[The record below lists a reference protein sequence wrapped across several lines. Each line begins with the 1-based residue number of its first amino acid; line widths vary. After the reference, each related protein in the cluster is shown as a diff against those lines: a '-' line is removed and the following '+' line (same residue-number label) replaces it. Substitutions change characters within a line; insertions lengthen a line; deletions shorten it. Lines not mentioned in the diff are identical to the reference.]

1 MNMMRILY
9 EDVIPRPPEIVFPW
23 IADPDKAIQWQKNVK
38 GGEIIETRPEIIG
51 TTFKEVIE
59 EGGNR
64 LEMQGKITKYVRNKT
79 IAFHM
84 KSRIHEFDVSY
95 TVEGVGSATKISIDA
110 TIDWRFPMNVMSLFM
125 RKKMEE
131 GLRRQMESEV
141 QELKT
146 LCISA

>member
-1 MNMMRILY
+1 MMRILY
-9 EDVIPRPPEIVFPW
+9 EAVIPRPPETVFPW
-23 IADPDKAIQWQKNVK
+23 IADPDKAMKWQKDVK
-38 GGEIIETRPEIIG
+38 GGEIIDAKPEIIG

-59 EGGNR
+59 EDGNR
-64 LEMQGKITKYVRNKT
+64 LEMQGTITKYVRNRT
-79 IAFHM
+79 IAFHL

-95 TVEGVGSATKISIDA
+95 SVEGVGSATKISIDA
-110 TIDWRFPMNVMSLFM
+110 TINWRFPMNVMSLFM
-125 RKKMEE
+125 RRKMEE